1 MKTELALLM
10 LTDGRPSMTL
20 EELAR
25 LRNIDPRTAMNQIHA
40 RRFPIPVWKDGA
52 GYFAHVGDVAKW
64 LTASASR
71 QLISPSMPES
81 TAFAAGSF
89 SCRRGPDRSA
99 PGFIAMPTIGQS
111 GWHAVGRLTTPSGRR
126 EHP

>member
-25 LRNIDPRTAMNQIHA
+25 LRTIDPRTAMNQIHA

-64 LTASASR
+64 LDGKREQATH
-71 QLISPSMPES
+71 
-81 TAFAAGSF
+81 
-89 SCRRGPDRSA
+89 
-99 PGFIAMPTIGQS
+99 QS
-111 GWHAVGRLTTPSGRR
+111 LDA
-126 EHP
+126 

>member
-20 EELAR
+20 EELAK

-52 GYFAHVGDVAKW
+52 GYFAHVDDVAKW
-64 LTASASR
+64 LDAQREKATRDSQAALSTSSMSR
-71 QLISPSMPES
+71 
-81 TAFAAGSF
+81 
-89 SCRRGPDRSA
+89 RS
-99 PGFIAMPTIGQS
+99 
-111 GWHAVGRLTTPSGRR
+111 HAELRIERKGRR
-126 EHP
+126 ADVDGMVSPNVSAAA

>member
-20 EELAR
+20 EEMAK

-64 LTASASR
+64 LDAQREQVTQDSHVAASTSTSSVAASSSR
-71 QLISPSMPES
+71 SQRPLQRGRES
-81 TAFAAGSF
+81 DLRDLPA
-89 SCRRGPDRSA
+89 RGVTVVS
-99 PGFIAMPTIGQS
+99 
-111 GWHAVGRLTTPSGRR
+111 
-126 EHP
+126 